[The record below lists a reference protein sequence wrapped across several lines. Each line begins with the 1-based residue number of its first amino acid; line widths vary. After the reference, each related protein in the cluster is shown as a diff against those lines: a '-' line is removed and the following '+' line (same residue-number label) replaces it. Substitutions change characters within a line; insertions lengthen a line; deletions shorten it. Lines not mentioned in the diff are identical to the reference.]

1 MEINVLAR
9 KDGIPT
15 KIKVNGAS
23 SISTIF
29 EYTPE
34 GVAPKKCKLNLT
46 LNGEYTRTPSKAF
59 NMIYSPPPSS
69 DVLELGYQVILTSQ
83 PPKAEFRVFKF
94 HERSVITDDD
104 LAKLNIDKQSF
115 QRLIFDEPKILVALL
130 EKELFSNLPE
140 SVARFLLQA
149 KKCTSS

>member
-59 NMIYSPPPSS
+59 SMIYSPPTSS
-69 DVLELGYQVILTSQ
+69 DIALELGYQVILTSQ

-94 HERSVITDDD
+94 HERSVIIDDD
-104 LAKLNIDKQSF
+104 LARLNIDKQSF
-115 QRLIFDEPKILVALL
+115 QSLVVDEP
-130 EKELFSNLPE
+130 
-140 SVARFLLQA
+140 
-149 KKCTSS
+149 